1 MGNVGR
7 REVTAVFKPSTGL
20 NPYELHA
27 RLLPT
32 PADETAWLLQRRE
45 GVGASE
51 CAAILGLDR
60 YSTAFSVWLDKVGKV
75 PLSTGMTEAAEWGH
89 LLEPVIRD
97 RAAERLGYDVQT
109 IGGLA
114 SHARPWQR
122 ASLDAV
128 LHVPGDGPIP
138 LEVKSTSMY
147 LAEEWADDQTPDRAE
162 LQVQHQLAVTGAPYG
177 FVAGLIGGQR
187 LVIRRV
193 ERDQELID
201 HINAEEEAFWQHCI
215 DRTEPPIVAR
225 DSLSQI
231 VAAAGVP
238 DDGGPLL
245 LDPDDAAE
253 ARRWVESYQQAVV
266 DEKAAAAKKA
276 EARNNLVALAQG
288 YTEVCDVAGDVQ
300 HTLFKVQR
308 GVFAAKK
315 FVTDEP
321 DLAALFERKVTVV
334 DTAAIKA
341 EDVDLYRRFQSVSIR
356 IPKEL

>member
-1 MGNVGR
+1 MT
-7 REVTAVFKPSTGL
+7 TAPFKPSTD
-20 NPYELHA
+20 NPFELHA

-32 PADETAWLLQRRE
+32 PADETAWLLQRRD

-51 CAAILGLDR
+51 CAAVLGLDKYATP
-60 YSTAFSVWLDKVGKV
+60 YSVYLDKTGQI
-75 PLSTGMTEAAEWGH
+75 PLSGIDSEPARWGH
-89 LLEPVIRD
+89 ILEPVIRD
-97 RAAERLGYDVQT
+97 EAADRLGYPVRT

-114 SHARPWQR
+114 SRERPWQR

-128 LHVPGDGPIP
+128 LDVPGDGPIP
-138 LEVKSTSMY
+138 LEVKSTSLY
-147 LAEEWADDQTPDRAE
+147 LAEEWGDDQTPDRAE
-162 LQVQHQLAVTGAPYG
+162 CQVQHQLAVTGAPYA

-193 ERDQELID
+193 DRDQELID

-215 DRTEPPIVAR
+215 DRTAPPIVAR
-225 DSLSQI
+225 DSLSKI

-245 LDPDDAAE
+245 LAPDDAAE

-288 YTEVCDVAGDVQ
+288 YTEVCDVTGDVQ

-308 GVFAAKK
+308 GVFAGKK
-315 FVTDEP
+315 FEAEHP
-321 DLAALFERKVTVV
+321 DLVPLFLEKVEVL

-341 EDVDLYRRFQSVSIR
+341 KDPALFRAHQSVSIR
-356 IPKEL
+356 VPKGGAA